1 MNCLLQ
7 NMGSSSTD
15 TENRALQSSNRAFHP
30 SVIST
35 TFSVSDRKTQEGNK
49 KTVLSKAV
57 LLQNE
62 ISPVQKLDKAILR
75 VSITVPIKGIQAPDH
90 SIWQVSTSLTCRR
103 NIPLML
109 LHSFIE

>member
-1 MNCLLQ
+1 
-7 NMGSSSTD
+7 MGSSSTD